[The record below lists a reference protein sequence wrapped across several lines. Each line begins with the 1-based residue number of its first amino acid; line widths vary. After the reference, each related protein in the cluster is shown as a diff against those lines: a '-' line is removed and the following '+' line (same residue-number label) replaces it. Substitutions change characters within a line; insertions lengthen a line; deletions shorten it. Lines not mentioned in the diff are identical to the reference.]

1 MVTWYYKRLQ
11 GVTGGCN
18 GLQVITT
25 VYRGLQ
31 VVTRGYG
38 GLQGVTRGYRGL
50 HGVTRV
56 FRGLQ
61 GVTGGFVFFSLLPP
75 FTLSP
80 PPCSNF
86 CAITRLE
93 TLATQANMA

>member
-1 MVTWYYKRLQ
+1 MVTRYYKRLQ

-25 VYRGLQ
+25 GYRGLQ

-38 GLQGVTRGYRGL
+38 GLQGVTRGYKGL
-50 HGVTRV
+50 QGITWGYKGVTRSN
-56 FRGLQ
+56 RGFCLL
-61 GVTGGFVFFSLLPP
+61 FSSSPFHP
-75 FTLSP
+75 FTPS
-80 PPCSNF
+80 CSNF